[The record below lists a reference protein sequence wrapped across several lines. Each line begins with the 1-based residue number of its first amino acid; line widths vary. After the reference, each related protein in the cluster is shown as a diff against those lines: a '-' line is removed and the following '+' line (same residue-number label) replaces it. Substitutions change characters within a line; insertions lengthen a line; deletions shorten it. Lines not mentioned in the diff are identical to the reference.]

1 MSSIDFYCLYPL
13 VCILFVYIHT
23 CTPFLYCPTTIIYNF
38 ITILT
43 SYLYA
48 YTCVY
53 TAHNLLSPPHSSVF
67 ESTGLTPATAH
78 RHGGGL
84 HPSSHHYYTT
94 LSGDGDH
101 NNHSMSNSMNNSMC
115 YPHGTGI
122 DGHLTH
128 GCTDETNSND
138 SSTFS
143 ISPSLFA
150 SPNSTV
156 KPPLMGCN
164 YTDAF
169 NDMRSSAVKRQI
181 FGQTLTLSG
190 SGGMSRGGI
199 RGTDGE
205 GEGMGGCGGEVE
217 GEEEERGEQRTPGRG
232 VVTRSDAKN
241 GLDIL
246 ADGR

>member
-1 MSSIDFYCLYPL
+1 MLLNYTLILL
-13 VCILFVYIHT
+13 TICIFTYVL
-23 CTPFLYCPTTIIYNF
+23 
-38 ITILT
+38 
-43 SYLYA
+43 
-48 YTCVY
+48 

-67 ESTGLTPATAH
+67 ESTGLTPATSH
-78 RHGGGL
+78 RHGGAL

-94 LSGDGDH
+94 LSDGGGGGGDGDH
-101 NNHSMSNSMNNSMC
+101 NNHSMLNSMNNSMC

-128 GCTDETNSND
+128 GCPDETNSND

-156 KPPLMGCN
+156 KPPMSGCN

-181 FGQTLTLSG
+181 FGQTLTLTG
-190 SGGMSRGGI
+190 GGGMSRGG
-199 RGTDGE
+199 TEE
-205 GEGMGGCGGEVE
+205 GEGMGGGER
-217 GEEEERGEQRTPGRG
+217 GEGEQRTPGRG
-232 VVTRSDAKN
+232 GVTRSDAKN

-246 ADGR
+246 ADGKPYLCTCIVFHIFTNTHKPIHIYI